1 MGVFSLVAE
10 TGHEQ
15 VLFGHDPKSGLQTI
29 IAIHSTALGPALG
42 GTRFY
47 PYDNEEQALWD
58 VLRLSRGMTLKA
70 AAAGLDLG
78 GGKAVIIGDPLR
90 DKNERLWRA
99 YGRMVDSLNGRYIT
113 AEDVGTTSLD
123 LAMVRRETRWA
134 CGVPLEEGGSGDPSP
149 ATARG
154 LLAGLKATAEFLWG
168 ADDLRGRRVA
178 IQGVG
183 KVGYHF
189 ARLLV
194 NEGVEVIVTDI
205 YQPAVAKAVDDLGVK
220 AVGLEEIMTV
230 DCDVFSPC
238 ALGAILNQRS
248 IPKLNCEAVA
258 GSANNQLENEEDA
271 LLLAERGILYAPDF
285 LVNAGGLINVFE
297 ELQGYSEKRAMH
309 HVSVIGRRTLDVLTV
324 AKERGINPQ
333 DAAMQLATKRIE
345 MISDLRRLSR
355 GGLAWTEVNGT

>member
-1 MGVFSLVAE
+1 MGVFSSVAE
-10 TGHEQ
+10 NGHEQ
-15 VLFGHDPKSGLQTI
+15 VLYGQDPKSGLRTI

-47 PYDNEEQALWD
+47 PYDDEEQALWD

-78 GGKAVIIGDPLR
+78 GGKAVIIGDPRR

-113 AEDVGTTSLD
+113 AEDVGTTSFD

-134 CGVPLEEGGSGDPSP
+134 AGVPVEEGGSGDPSP

-154 LLAGLKATAEFLWG
+154 LLAGLKAAAEFKWG
-168 ADDLRGRRVA
+168 SSDLSKRRVA

-189 ARLLV
+189 ARLLGK
-194 NEGVEVIVTDI
+194 EGAEVVVTDV
-205 YQPAVAKAVDDLGVK
+205 YQPAIVQCVSDFGVK
-220 AVGLEEIMTV
+220 AVELEDIMTV
-230 DCDVFSPC
+230 DCDVLSPC
-238 ALGAILNQRS
+238 ALGAVLNPDT
-248 IPKLNCEAVA
+248 IPKLNCETVVGA
-258 GSANNQLENEEDA
+258 ANNQLATEEDSRS
-271 LLLAERGILYAPDF
+271 LAERGILYAPDF

-297 ELQGYSEKRAMH
+297 ELQGYSEQRAIH
-309 HVSVIGRRTLDVLTV
+309 HVDEIGRRTLNVLTA
-324 AKERGINPQ
+324 AKERGITPH
-333 DAAMQLATKRIE
+333 DAAMQLANERIDA
-345 MISDLRRLSR
+345 ISDLRRLSR
-355 GGLAWTEVNGT
+355 GGLTWTEVEGT